1 MVILSD
7 VEGLFTADP
16 RLSSQA
22 SLVEEVKDRSGD
34 EEMAGEK
41 VITFLPGM
49 KSKII
54 AARMATLSGIG

>member
-1 MVILSD
+1 MQTFGYSPD

-34 EEMAGEK
+34 RRNGRGEGNYFS
-41 VITFLPGM
+41 TG
-49 KSKII
+49 
-54 AARMATLSGIG
+54 G